1 MNLKRTS
8 KRSNSFVLEV
18 GCWFKNYISQ
28 QEWWKPFLTF
38 PHPSQDISRAH
49 LSEVFKMA
57 TKTKTSANL
66 VDQFVSVTGAT
77 KAIAKSLLEACNGNL
92 EMAVEMHLDSCEN
105 PQSHEPTSSNSST
118 HGSTASG
125 CTSR

>member
-1 MNLKRTS
+1 
-8 KRSNSFVLEV
+8 
-18 GCWFKNYISQ
+18 
-28 QEWWKPFLTF
+28 
-38 PHPSQDISRAH
+38 
-49 LSEVFKMA
+49 MA

-105 PQSHEPTSSNSST
+105 PQSHEATGSNSST